1 MKAAVYQSPGAPDVL
16 RYKDVANPRC
26 PTNGV
31 LIKVE
36 AISVEGGDLTNRA
49 SGPPRLCRTPEGSS
63 DTRPQARSS
72 LSALTCVIGSSDKKS
87 RRSTCTGPHASLR
100 AVVSDRTWIIPDG
113 LSVSAA
119 AACRRS

>member
-49 SGPPRLCRTPEGSS
+49 SGPPRLCWTPEGSS

-72 LSALTCVIGSSDKKS
+72 LSALTCVIGSSDKKVTSFDMHGSACVAAS
-87 RRSTCTGPHASLR
+87 RRIGQNLDHT
-100 AVVSDRTWIIPDG
+100 
-113 LSVSAA
+113 
-119 AACRRS
+119 